1 MDDVD
6 VKLYYSDIVSL
17 SFINLTAMPA
27 PVRSIPL
34 YSLYGEKTAIEDIEF
49 VHVEPIAS
57 RSKLYDWEIGP
68 HTHESLFQI
77 MVIAAGSCEVLLD
90 NDKSRV
96 SGPCLILLPAGT
108 VHGFTF
114 EPETQGKIISVASS
128 FLGRDTHAGEQEIL
142 DQVLHQNTV
151 LSFHKSPGHF
161 QVIQNLTHQ
170 LYHEFRYPQ
179 LGRAMIFDAL
189 LRALLVLVR
198 RQISL
203 KQQHHTQHGQQR
215 ILFNQYRS
223 LIEDHYKESWTI
235 GEYAG
240 HMCITE
246 SKLNRICRLFTEQSA
261 FEVLQDRVLL
271 EAQRHL
277 IYTAA
282 PLSEIAYDL
291 GFNDSAY
298 FCRYFK
304 KRTGIT
310 PKNFRRD
317 HRLHSEVSTSIRKA

>member
-1 MDDVD
+1 MDDIH
-6 VKLYYSDIVSL
+6 VKLYYSDILDASA
-17 SFINLTAMPA
+17 ITITTMAA
-27 PVRSIPL
+27 PIRSIPL

-49 VHVEPIAS
+49 VHVEAIAS
-57 RSKLYDWEIGP
+57 RSKLYDWEISP
-68 HTHESLFQI
+68 HTHQSLLQI
-77 MVIAAGSCEVLLD
+77 MVIAHGNIDMALDGERSVL
-90 NDKSRV
+90 
-96 SGPCLILLPAGT
+96 SGPCLILLPAGS

-114 EPETQGKIISVASS
+114 EPDTEGRIISVASS
-128 FLGRDTHAGEQEIL
+128 FLERDSHAGEREIL
-142 DQVLHQNTV
+142 DAVLHQSTV

-161 QVIQNLTHQ
+161 QVMQNLTHQ
-170 LYHEFRYPQ
+170 LYQEFRYPQ

-189 LRALLVLVR
+189 LRTLLVLIR
-198 RQISL
+198 RQLSL
-203 KQQHHTQHGQQR
+203 KQQHQTLYGQQR
-215 ILFNQYRS
+215 ILFNHYRS
-223 LIEDHYKESWTI
+223 LIEDHYKASWTI
-235 GEYAG
+235 SEYAG

-246 SKLNRICRLFTEQSA
+246 SKLNRICRMFTEQSA

-304 KRTGIT
+304 KRTGMT

-317 HRLHSEVSTSIRKA
+317 HRHDSRAT